1 MRELAKLLFGHWA
14 FDPISLAVV
23 LAAGIYYVGSSRISK
38 LNREQSYWS
47 KKARRKRSI
56 SFYSSLVV
64 VFIALASPIDYYSQ
78 YLFWVHMI
86 QHILIGIV
94 APALLVLSAPWLVLL
109 KGLPRKYRQM
119 YIRNLFQDGKFVFL
133 RKVAKRL
140 NTPIVASVLFNFDFW
155 IWHYPPLYDAAL
167 RNLSIHILEHTTF
180 FGFGVLLWLQ
190 IVESYPFQPKWNYQ
204 KRCAMVYLS
213 AVSNWILA
221 IILGYASASFYPYY
235 VNLVH
240 RPGGISAIADQ
251 QLGAAIMWVPGMIP
265 YTLAFAMLLYR
276 WLATQE
282 DPDYA
287 LQRLV
292 QRSASQEEI
301 RQEYSEVG

>member
-1 MRELAKLLFGHWA
+1 MLARLLFQHWA
-14 FDPISLAVV
+14 FDPISLALV
-23 LAAGIYYVGSSRISK
+23 LTAGIYYVGSSRISK
-38 LNREQSYWS
+38 LDREGSYWS

-64 VFIALASPIDYYSQ
+64 VFVALASPIDYYSQ
-78 YLFWVHMI
+78 YLFWIHMT
-86 QHILIGIV
+86 QHILVGIV

-109 KGLPRKYRQM
+109 KGLPTKYRHM
-119 YIRNLFQDGKFVFL
+119 LARTIFQGNKDSSL
-133 RKVAKRL
+133 RSIAKKL
-140 NTPIVASVLFNFDFW
+140 NTPLVASILFNVDFW
-155 IWHYPPLYDAAL
+155 LWHYPPLYDAAL
-167 RNLSIHILEHTTF
+167 RSLPVHILEHTTF

-190 IVESYPFQPKWNYQ
+190 IVESYPFQPKWSYQ

-235 VNLVH
+235 VHLAY
-240 RPGGISAIADQ
+240 RPGGLSAIADQ
-251 QLGAAIMWVPGMIP
+251 QLGAAIMWVPGMAP
-265 YTLAFAMLLYR
+265 YTLAFVMLLYR
-276 WLATQE
+276 WLAIQE

-301 RQEYSEVG
+301 REEYVEVG